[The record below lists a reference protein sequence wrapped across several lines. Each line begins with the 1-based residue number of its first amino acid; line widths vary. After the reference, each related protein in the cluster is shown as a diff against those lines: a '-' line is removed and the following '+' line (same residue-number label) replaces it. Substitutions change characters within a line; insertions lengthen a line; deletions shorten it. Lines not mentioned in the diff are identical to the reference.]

1 MHVAK
6 KHIERFKL
14 ISDTFLKTT
23 DVPKPNNWKY
33 LSNNDIWLR
42 FITQVM
48 VVGSSAPAERFMQ
61 NSKLKRSV
69 SYNKLSKIE
78 DKKCLE
84 KKINNVLREVGTRY
98 ASQSSEKCKKTQA
111 LVHNLKVLKK
121 FKGGPKTLLQRISKF
136 KGRNESKRK
145 AKYLMKIFKY
155 IKSKSARDFLMG
167 LGLTSNAIA
176 LDVRLQNILKNKV
189 GLDLSE
195 GIASNPELYD
205 KTEQE
210 LLSKVCVPLN
220 LSGVKFDRIL
230 YQNYDKIK
238 NMVLN

>member
-1 MHVAK
+1 MHITK
-6 KHIERFKL
+6 KHIERLKL
-14 ISDTFLKTT
+14 IRDTFLKTT
-23 DVPKPNNWKY
+23 DVPSPDNWKY

-48 VVGSSAPAERFMQ
+48 VVGGSAPAERFMQ
-61 NSKLKRSV
+61 NSKLKRDV
-69 SYNKLSKIE
+69 SYNKLFKIE
-78 DKKCLE
+78 ERKCLE
-84 KKINNVLREVGTRY
+84 EKINNVLRKVGTRY
-98 ASQSSEKCKKTQA
+98 ASQSPEKCKKTQA

-121 FKGGPKTLLQRISKF
+121 FKGGPKTLLRKLSEF

-155 IKSKSARDFLMG
+155 FKSKSARDFLMG

-189 GLDLSE
+189 RLDLPE
-195 GIASNPELYD
+195 RIASDPELYD

-210 LLSKVCVPLN
+210 LLSEVCAFLN
-220 LSGVKFDRIL
+220 LSGVEFDRML